1 MNKKRGSTI
10 PPECLEMSSNKLAL
24 RIHLEEVVSDRVDL
38 EDFQASR
45 ASMTNLD
52 RVVDKV
58 KQGNKI
64 LLVTYL
70 KSSRSSSVDSKD
82 RGEAEEPKHK

>member
-1 MNKKRGSTI
+1 
-10 PPECLEMSSNKLAL
+10 MSSSKLAP
-24 RIHLEEVVSDRVDL
+24 RIHSEEVVSDRADS
-38 EDFQASR
+38 EDFLALK

-52 RVVDKV
+52 RVVDKA
-58 KQGNKI
+58 KLDNKI

-82 RGEAEEPKHK
+82 REEAEEPKHK

>member
-1 MNKKRGSTI
+1 MI
-10 PPECLEMSSNKLAL
+10 PQECLEMSSNKLAP
-24 RIHLEEVVSDRVDL
+24 RIHSEEVVLDRADL
-38 EDFQASR
+38 EDFLASK

-70 KSSRSSSVDSKD
+70 KSSRSSSVVSKD
-82 RGEAEEPKHK
+82 REEAEELKHK